1 MQTNDTLTSVFFRKY
16 KILEGKNESTL
27 KTTLAMKE
35 EKIAFLEAQMEE
47 KASLNHQLQNE
58 LQVVSAG
65 PWATSLGSWL

>member
-16 KILEGKNESTL
+16 KILEGRNESTL

-58 LQVVSAG
+58 LQVVSIG
-65 PWATSLGSWL
+65 PWATSLGSWP